1 MQEAAEVPAIDLP
14 TLQQWTET
22 IGRAQQMM
30 LEFWVNQAKDAQPPA
45 DQWSMPLWAA
55 MSSLWPID
63 GSRIADRQAQLL
75 PQSLALWNRFPS
87 PGTHAGSP
95 ADKDRRSKGN
105 AWRTPPLFPLT
116 PPPLNTR

>member
-45 DQWSMPLWAA
+45 DQWSMPLWAD
-55 MSSLWPID
+55 MSSLWTID

-75 PQSLALWNRFPS
+75 TQSLDLWNRFLS
-87 PGTHAGSP
+87 PGTDAGSP
-95 ADKDRRSKGN
+95 ADKDQIGR
-105 AWRTPPLFPLT
+105 AHIRTPGTNRDLV
-116 PPPLNTR
+116 